1 MAIPLDIGLTRLL
14 VSLALG
20 GLIGLEREIHKSPA
34 GLRTI
39 SLVSMGATLFTL
51 ASLTFTGP
59 GADITRIAA
68 QIVVGI
74 GFIGGGVIFQL
85 KDTVHGLTTAAALW
99 IAAAIGLM
107 TGIGEYALATVTT
120 VLVMLILWLGK
131 WEKKVLPHESFGK

>member
-1 MAIPLDIGLTRLL
+1 MPIPFDIGLTRLL

-20 GLIGLEREIHKSPA
+20 GLIGLEREIHQSPA

-39 SLVSMGATLFTL
+39 SLVSLGATLFTL

-85 KDTVHGLTTAAALW
+85 KDTVHGLTTAASLW
-99 IAAAIGLM
+99 VAAAIGLM
-107 TGIGEYALATVTT
+107 VGIGEYTLATITA
-120 VLVMLILWLGK
+120 VLVMLILWFGR
-131 WEKKVLPHESFGK
+131 WEKKVLPHKSFGK